1 MSRSEVEDTAASADG
16 GDRSGERDEL
26 RSLEQLDMLHSLAAR
41 LNGLNDVREI
51 GRAITTELRTIVDY
65 HSCRVFMLEP
75 DGQTLSPIAF
85 RGELSEYREE
95 TAQSLITR
103 VGSGLTG
110 HVAETG
116 RSYYSPDATNDP
128 YATLIPDTEE
138 LDESILAVPLTS
150 GPRLIG
156 VLVLSK
162 LGLDQF
168 DGRDLRLL
176 EVLGSHAAVAVENA
190 RLLGRERDAAA
201 RARESEARTSA
212 ILQSALDGVVVMDG
226 TGRIEEFSPAAERTF
241 GYAREEAVGLSLS
254 DLIAPPLQHR
264 PHGSG
269 LAPYFGSA
277 DTLMLGTRIE
287 MTAMRSDGTRF
298 PVELAI
304 SKVDLP
310 GADLFTGYIR
320 DITERKRAEADVQGA
335 LESERKAADRL
346 RVLDDMKNTF
356 LQAVSHDLRTP
367 LAVVLGIALTLDRQD
382 ITLSPEEALDLRRR
396 LAANARKLERMLSNL
411 LDLERLKRGVV
422 EATPELTD
430 VGQLVQR
437 TVAEAD
443 FLTERDVRL
452 RADPLFA
459 MIDPA
464 KVERI
469 VENLLVNAAKH
480 TPEDSIIW
488 VDVTTEEGGI
498 QIAVEDDGPGVPPDV
513 RTAIFEPFR
522 QGPGDH
528 PSPGAGI
535 GLSLVARFAEL
546 HGGSAWVQDR
556 VGGGAS
562 FRVRLPSNGAWQGAR
577 ETPMARE
584 TGPSWRSARTAGPTP
599 APPARS

>member
-1 MSRSEVEDTAASADG
+1 MSNSRVNDATAGTEGRDPSDG
-16 GDRSGERDEL
+16 HDGV
-26 RSLEQLDMLHSLAAR
+26 RSLDQLNMLHSLAAR

-51 GRAITTELRTIVDY
+51 GEAITAELRTIVEY
-65 HSCRVFMLEP
+65 HSCRVFVLQP
-75 DGQTLSPIAF
+75 DDRTLYPIAF

-95 TAQSLITR
+95 TAQALITR
-103 VGSGLTG
+103 VGRGLTG

-116 RSYYSPDATNDP
+116 NSYYTPDATHDP
-128 YATLIPDTEE
+128 YATLIADTDE

-150 GPRLIG
+150 GQRLIG

-168 DGRDLRLL
+168 DDHDLRLL

-190 RLLGRERDAAA
+190 RLLGREREAAS
-201 RARESEARTSA
+201 RARDSEARTNA

-226 TGRIEEFSPAAERTF
+226 SGMVQEFSPAAERTF
-241 GYAREEAVGLSLS
+241 GYSRQDAVGHELAE
-254 DLIAPPLQHR
+254 LIIPPALRRRHR
-264 PHGSG
+264 DG
-269 LAPYFGSA
+269 LARYLATGDAPI
-277 DTLMLGTRIE
+277 LGKRIE
-287 MTAMRSDGTRF
+287 MTAMRSDGTQF

-310 GADLFTGYIR
+310 GTDLFTGYIR
-320 DITERKRAEADVQGA
+320 DITERKKAEADVQSA
-335 LESERKAADRL
+335 LESEREAADRL
-346 RVLDDMKNTF
+346 RMLDEMKNTF

-367 LAVVLGIALTLDRQD
+367 LAVVLGIALTLDRED
-382 ITLSPEEALDLRRR
+382 LTLSPNEERDLRRR
-396 LAANARKLERMLSNL
+396 LAVNARKLERMLANL

-422 EATPELTD
+422 EASPELTD
-430 VGQLVQR
+430 VGQLVRR

-452 RADPLFA
+452 QATSIFA
-459 MIDPA
+459 AIDPA

-480 TPEDSIIW
+480 TPAETVIW
-488 VDVTTEEGGI
+488 IKVLTEKDGI
-498 QIAVEDDGPGVPPDV
+498 QIVVEDDGPGVPDDV
-513 RTAIFEPFR
+513 REDIFEPFR

-546 HGGSAWVQDR
+546 HGGNAWVQER

-562 FRVRLPSNGAWQGAR
+562 FRVRLPTNGKLPPRAR
-577 ETPMARE
+577 QRATSP
-584 TGPSWRSARTAGPTP
+584 GSRSVRRADPIP
-599 APPARS
+599 APRARS

>member
-1 MSRSEVEDTAASADG
+1 MSNSKVNDATSGLDRRDPSDG
-16 GDRSGERDEL
+16 HDGV
-26 RSLEQLDMLHSLAAR
+26 RSLDQLNMLHSLAAR

-51 GRAITTELRTIVDY
+51 GEAITAELRTIVEY
-65 HSCRVFMLEP
+65 HSCRVFVLQP
-75 DGQTLSPIAF
+75 DERTLYPIAF

-95 TAQSLITR
+95 TAQALITR
-103 VGSGLTG
+103 VGRGLTG
-110 HVAETG
+110 HVAETA
-116 RSYYSPDATNDP
+116 RSYYTPDATHDP
-128 YATLIPDTEE
+128 YATLIADTEE

-150 GPRLIG
+150 GQRLIG

-168 DGRDLRLL
+168 DGHDLRLL

-190 RLLGRERDAAA
+190 RLLGLEREAAS
-201 RARESEARTSA
+201 RARDSEARTNA

-226 TGRIEEFSPAAERTF
+226 TGMVQEFSPAAERTF
-241 GYAREEAVGLSLS
+241 GYSREDAIGHELAE
-254 DLIAPPLQHR
+254 LIIPPKLRTRHR
-264 PHGSG
+264 DG
-269 LAPYFGSA
+269 LARYLATGDAPI
-277 DTLMLGTRIE
+277 LGRRIE
-287 MTAMRSDGTRF
+287 MTAMRSDGTQF

-310 GADLFTGYIR
+310 GTNLFTGYIR
-320 DITERKRAEADVQGA
+320 DITERKRAEADVQSA
-335 LESERKAADRL
+335 LESEREAADRL
-346 RVLDDMKNTF
+346 RMLDEMKNTF

-367 LAVVLGIALTLDRQD
+367 LAVVLGIALTLDRED
-382 ITLSPEEALDLRRR
+382 LTLSPNEGRDLRRR
-396 LAANARKLERMLSNL
+396 LAVNARKLERMLANL

-422 EATPELTD
+422 EASPELTD
-430 VGQLVQR
+430 VGQLVHR

-452 RADPLFA
+452 QAASIFA
-459 MIDPA
+459 AIDPA

-480 TPEDSIIW
+480 TPAETVIW
-488 VDVTTEEGGI
+488 IKVLAEKGGI
-498 QIAVEDDGPGVPPDV
+498 QIVVEDDGPGVPDDV
-513 RTAIFEPFR
+513 REDIFEPFR

-562 FRVRLPSNGAWQGAR
+562 FRVRLPSNGKLPQRAR
-577 ETPMARE
+577 KRTTSP
-584 TGPSWRSARTAGPTP
+584 GSRSVRRADPTP
-599 APPARS
+599 APRARS

>member
-1 MSRSEVEDTAASADG
+1 MRMANSRLNDATADMHRRDPSDG
-16 GDRSGERDEL
+16 HDGV
-26 RSLEQLDMLHSLAAR
+26 RSLDQLNMLHSLAAR

-51 GRAITTELRTIVDY
+51 GEAITAELRTIVEY
-65 HSCRVFMLEP
+65 HSCRVFVLQP
-75 DGQTLSPIAF
+75 DEQTLYPIAF

-95 TAQSLITR
+95 TAQALITR
-103 VGSGLTG
+103 VGRGLTG
-110 HVAETG
+110 HVAETA
-116 RSYYSPDATNDP
+116 RSYYTPDATHDP
-128 YATLIPDTEE
+128 YATLIADTEE

-150 GPRLIG
+150 GQRLIG

-168 DGRDLRLL
+168 DGHDLRLL

-190 RLLGRERDAAA
+190 RLLGREREAAS
-201 RARESEARTSA
+201 RARDSEARTNA

-226 TGRIEEFSPAAERTF
+226 TGTVQEFSPAAERTF
-241 GYAREEAVGLSLS
+241 GYSREDAIGHELAE
-254 DLIAPPLQHR
+254 LIIPPTLRKGHR
-264 PHGSG
+264 DG
-269 LAPYFGSA
+269 LARYLATGDAPI
-277 DTLMLGTRIE
+277 LGKRIE
-287 MTAMRSDGTRF
+287 MTAMRSDGTQF

-304 SKVDLP
+304 SKVELP

-320 DITERKRAEADVQGA
+320 DITERKRAEADVQSA
-335 LESERKAADRL
+335 LESEREAADRL
-346 RVLDDMKNTF
+346 RMLDEMKNTF

-367 LAVVLGIALTLDRQD
+367 LAVVLGIALTLDRED
-382 ITLSPEEALDLRRR
+382 LTLSPNEGRDLRRR
-396 LAANARKLERMLSNL
+396 LAVNARKLERMLANL

-422 EATPELTD
+422 EASPELTD

-437 TVAEAD
+437 TVDEAD

-452 RADPLFA
+452 QAASMFA
-459 MIDPA
+459 AIDPA

-480 TPEDSIIW
+480 TPADAVIW
-488 VDVTTEEGGI
+488 IKVLAVKGGI
-498 QIAVEDDGPGVPPDV
+498 QIVVEDDGPGVPDDV
-513 RTAIFEPFR
+513 RRDIFEPFR

-546 HGGSAWVQDR
+546 HGGNAWVEDR

-562 FRVRLPSNGAWQGAR
+562 FRVRLPSNGKLPQRVRRA
-577 ETPMARE
+577 TS
-584 TGPSWRSARTAGPTP
+584 PSSRSVRRADPTP
-599 APPARS
+599 APRARS